1 MISEKLIIELQEIIK
16 TRYGVDL
23 SFEETAKIGDDLVEA
38 FDVLAQ
44 IDYREKH
51 EDY

>member
-1 MISEKLIIELQEIIK
+1 MISEKLVKELQVIIK

-23 SFEETAKIGDDLVEA
+23 SLADASTIGNDLVEA

-44 IDYREKH
+44 IDFREKY
-51 EDY
+51 EKD